1 MGHVE
6 LLEDAP
12 FVSLNCQP
20 TASQLEY
27 VIDIAPDCAGTD
39 HENGCRARICL

>member
-27 VIDIAPDCAGTD
+27 VIDIAPDFAGTD

>member
-6 LLEDAP
+6 LLEDAS
-12 FVSLNCQP
+12 FVSPNGQP

-27 VIDIAPDCAGTD
+27 AIDVAPDCAGTD
-39 HENGCRARICL
+39 HENGCRA